1 MKDEEDGFSV
11 DDTTIEEKE
20 TNNKT
25 NVSIDGIEEVT
36 FGDHFESVELSGVD
50 CNANGDDVSKFY
62 SKSWDRLKDMAV
74 KNSKKKIT

>member
-50 CNANGDDVSKFY
+50 CNANGDDVSKLD
-62 SKSWDRLKDMAV
+62 SNPGIV
-74 KNSKKKIT
+74 

>member
-1 MKDEEDGFSV
+1 MRK
-11 DDTTIEEKE
+11 KE

-50 CNANGDDVSKFY
+50 CNANGDDVSKLD
-62 SKSWDRLKDMAV
+62 SKSGDCLDNVAV
-74 KNSKKKIT
+74 NKFRKEENIENEKRNKAC

>member
-1 MKDEEDGFSV
+1 M
-11 DDTTIEEKE
+11 TTIEGKE
-20 TNNKT
+20 TNNKI
-25 NVSIDGIEEVT
+25 NVPINGTEELR
-36 FGDHFESVELSGVD
+36 FGDHFESVELSRVD